1 MVADSLTTKG
11 MTMKSKLRHSI
22 ASVLIVSVFSMGLQ
36 APAQAG
42 IVGTEVAS
50 DRERIAAVLDR
61 EEVRTRLA
69 AYGVDPAEAKARVA
83 ALTDEEATR
92 LAAEIDALPAGG
104 YGLQVV
110 LLLAIFLVSWL
121 IGLLFKKV
129 FEAGRS
135 N

>member
-1 MVADSLTTKG
+1 
-11 MTMKSKLRHSI
+11 MKSKFRHTV
-22 ASVLIVSVFSMGLQ
+22 ASVLIVSVFTMGLS

-42 IVGTEVAS
+42 IVGTQAGT
-50 DRERIAAVLDR
+50 DREHIAAVIDR

-92 LAAEIDALPAGG
+92 LASEMDSLAAGG
-104 YGLQVV
+104 FVESIILLPIYLAVV
-110 LLLAIFLVSWL
+110 LVVGVVYL
-121 IGLLFKKV
+121 IGKAIK
-129 FEAGRS
+129 AGTS